1 MPWEYKKIDKSLIR
15 HVYEKVIKLRVPSIE
30 AWVWIPRKLV
40 QKNVR
45 TGQIR
50 IAVNP
55 DWRYRGESLGEAVE
69 MSGEKLLSE
78 LEKQKTYVDIPRVE
92 RFHRA
97 PYIGTW
103 EDVKVDDE
111 LKR

>member
-1 MPWEYKKIDKSLIR
+1 
-15 HVYEKVIKLRVPSIE
+15 
-30 AWVWIPRKLV
+30 
-40 QKNVR
+40 
-45 TGQIR
+45 
-50 IAVNP
+50 
-55 DWRYRGESLGEAVE
+55 